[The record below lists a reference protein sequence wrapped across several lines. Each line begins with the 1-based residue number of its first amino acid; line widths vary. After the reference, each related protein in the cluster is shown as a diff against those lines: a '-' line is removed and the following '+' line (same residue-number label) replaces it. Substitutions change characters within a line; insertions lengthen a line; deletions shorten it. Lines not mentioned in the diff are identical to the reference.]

1 MYNLDSYKRI
11 SQSFPPNNCPCV
23 CVSHLISSLRSFTW
37 SSSFRMTKLS
47 RYCNNLDPALFFRH
61 DGSGLCYD
69 LVDRVQF
76 IIVRIKLCDKTVRE
90 ITLNKCKLQ
99 YIIHSIY
106 INALQGTAHRK
117 QAVLQL
123 HNTRLNFSDLFC
135 ILAFKLILSNVLGF
149 TFPRHWA
156 QHISFYL
163 SIETFK

>member
-1 MYNLDSYKRI
+1 MINGKSLVLLFLHITWVHITGLHSLFRRTI
-11 SQSFPPNNCPCV
+11 VLV
-23 CVSHLISSLRSFTW
+23 CVISSVRSFTW
-37 SSSFRMTKLS
+37 PSSFRMTKLS

-117 QAVLQL
+117 QAVL
-123 HNTRLNFSDLFC
+123 
-135 ILAFKLILSNVLGF
+135 
-149 TFPRHWA
+149 
-156 QHISFYL
+156 
-163 SIETFK
+163 